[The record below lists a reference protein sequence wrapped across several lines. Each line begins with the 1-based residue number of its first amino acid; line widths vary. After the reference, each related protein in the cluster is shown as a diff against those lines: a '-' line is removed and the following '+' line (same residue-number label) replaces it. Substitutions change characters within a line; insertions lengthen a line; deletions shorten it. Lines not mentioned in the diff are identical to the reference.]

1 MAKHEWAI
9 GTLLLSITLIC
20 FVSCATIIGKDTQTL
35 TFNSTPSGAILRV
48 FNIRTGNEMINTTT
62 PHTAT
67 LKCGSGYFKK
77 AKYRVVVEKEGY
89 NQKEGL

>member
-35 TFNSTPSGAILRV
+35 TFNPTPSGAILRFLTFV
-48 FNIRTGNEMINTTT
+48 PETR
-62 PHTAT
+62 
-67 LKCGSGYFKK
+67 
-77 AKYRVVVEKEGY
+77 
-89 NQKEGL
+89 